1 MLTSVV
7 TIIGAMVLWAVLH
20 SLTAANWFKELMGEL
35 MGKQAARRYYRLL
48 YNVVSGVTF
57 LPVMAV
63 VALLP
68 DRGIYTLPGWVL
80 FITVPIQLAALLLLV
95 ITVIQVDA
103 WHFIGLRQLSETVT
117 QQKQSGTNE
126 TKSTEQ
132 LVVTGMYAWVRHPL
146 YTLSMVVLWLAP
158 IMTVNALTFNLM
170 VTLYFYI
177 GSMFEE
183 RKLVREYGE
192 VYVAHQRKVPRL
204 FPIPPAWQREE

>member
-1 MLTSVV
+1 MLTSVL
-7 TIIGAMVLWAVLH
+7 TIVGAMVVWAALH
-20 SLTAANWFKELMGEL
+20 SLTAANWFKDLAAELL
-35 MGKQAARRYYRLL
+35 GKQAARRYYRLL

-68 DRGIYTLPGWVL
+68 DRGIYVLPTWAL
-80 FITVPIQLAALLLLV
+80 FITVPIQLAALVLLA
-95 ITVIQVDA
+95 ITVIQVDV
-103 WHFIGLRQLSETVT
+103 WHFIGLRQLGETAADR
-117 QQKQSGTNE
+117 KARGTSADR
-126 TKSTEQ
+126 STAQ

-146 YTLSMVVLWLAP
+146 YTLSLVVLWLAP

-204 FPIPPAWQREE
+204 FPIPPGWQRER